1 MLFTTEET
9 AYLATQRLGRLA
21 TVQKNGTVQANP
33 VGFSLNQ
40 KLGAIDIGG
49 RDLTATQKFRNL
61 RVNPQVALV
70 IDDLASVD
78 PWRVRG
84 IEIRGTAEALVNPTD
99 SASFI
104 PGAII
109 RIHPRRII
117 SWGINSDQMEARDVE
132 SLTVDR

>member
-1 MLFTTEET
+1 MLFTQEEI
-9 AYLATQRLGRLA
+9 AYLSTQRLGRLA

-40 KLGAIDIGG
+40 RLGTIDIGG
-49 RDLTATQKFRNL
+49 RDLAATQKFRNL
-61 RVNPQVALV
+61 HANRQVALV

-117 SWGINSDQMEARDVE
+117 SWGITSDHMEARN
-132 SLTVDR
+132 VDSSATER